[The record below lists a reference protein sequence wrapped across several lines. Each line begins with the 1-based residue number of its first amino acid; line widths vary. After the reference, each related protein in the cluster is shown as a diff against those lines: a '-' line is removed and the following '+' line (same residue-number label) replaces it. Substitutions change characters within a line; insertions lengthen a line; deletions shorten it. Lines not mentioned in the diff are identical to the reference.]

1 VRSDVRDALS
11 ALGYGSDEIGRA
23 LADLPEQGE
32 TSDLLRA
39 ALQRLA
45 AA

>member
-11 ALGYGSDEIGRA
+11 ALGYGADEIGRA
-23 LADLPEQGE
+23 LAELPDDGA
-32 TSDLLRA
+32 TSELLRA